1 MNNFNGK
8 EWLMNSFSILR
19 DIRKTKEETSLKH
32 PALFPSQL
40 VEKYINIFTR
50 EDGETILDPFLGVG
64 SSLVACVNTSKRG
77 IGCEL
82 NPDFAELARKRV
94 EAKKMELFKNNNFE
108 QDILIGDNR
117 ETLKT
122 IPSESVD
129 FSLSSP
135 PYWDILNQ
143 KRTVDNKEIKN
154 YSDSNVDLGNIS
166 DYEEFIESLKD
177 VYREVYRTLKPNK
190 RCVINVMDL
199 RKKDKFFPLHIDIS
213 KMMSELG
220 FELED
225 IMIWDRQHE
234 YNNMKTLGYPY
245 VFRVNKVHEFM
256 LIFWKRELKI
266 KKEKII
272 KVKVSKVKK

>member
-1 MNNFNGK
+1 MNNLNGK

-19 DIRKTKEETSLKH
+19 DIRKTKEEVSLKH

-40 VEKYINIFTR
+40 VERFINIFTR
-50 EDGETILDPFLGVG
+50 EEGEVILDPFLGVG
-64 SSLVACVNTSKRG
+64 SSLVACVNTSRQG

-82 NPDFAELARKRV
+82 NPDFADLAIKRI
-94 EAKKMELFKNNNFE
+94 ESKKMELFKEKWFDQE
-108 QDILIGDNR
+108 VLIGDNR
-117 ETLKT
+117 ETLKK
-122 IPSESVD
+122 IASESVD

-143 KRTVDNKEIKN
+143 KRTVDNKDIKN
-154 YSDSNVDLGNIS
+154 YSDSNEDLGNIS
-166 DYEEFIESLKD
+166 DYQEFIESLKN
-177 VYREVYRTLKPNK
+177 VYSEVYRTLKPNK

-213 KMMSELG
+213 KMMGEIG

-256 LIFWKRELKI
+256 LIFWKRELI
-266 KKEKII
+266 
-272 KVKVSKVKK
+272 VKKPKAHKAIK